1 MAAQRLAN
9 FPDAILLQAATD
21 KAGHGLRAAVI
32 LCPEGYAWV
41 PNLRI

>member
-9 FPDAILLQAATD
+9 FPDAILLQAPTD
-21 KAGHGLRAAVI
+21 KAGHGLRAVI

-41 PNLRI
+41 PNRRI